1 MRKFILGLIGICILF
16 SCASSNENVKTIT
29 VDDLKLKIREDRN
42 IQILDVRTAS
52 ETSDGVIFNAIQVN
66 LISNSF
72 ETKSLEVLNKEKPV
86 YVYCR
91 SGRRSGI
98 TTELMLENG
107 FENVFNIKGGMIK
120 WIDSNLK
127 LSIKKGH
134 NK

>member
-86 YVYCR
+86 YGYCR
-91 SGRRSGI
+91 SGRRSKIAAGI
-98 TTELMLENG
+98 LADNG
-107 FENVFNIKGGMIK
+107 YEVYNVKGGYVA
-120 WIDSNLK
+120 WE
-127 LSIKKGH
+127 KKIINNI
-134 NK
+134 NKE